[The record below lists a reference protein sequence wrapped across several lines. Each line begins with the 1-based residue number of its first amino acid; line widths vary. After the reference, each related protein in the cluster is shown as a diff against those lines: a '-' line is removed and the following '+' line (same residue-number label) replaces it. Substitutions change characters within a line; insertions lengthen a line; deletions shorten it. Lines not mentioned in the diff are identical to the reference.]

1 VLGAGTGRHLE
12 NLPFTVGETLQAAGE
27 PLGCR
32 QWKPL
37 GTHSAKLGPQ
47 LVGASLRLEA
57 LGVPQALE
65 MSWDWRWDLRWSDE
79 QRWTRLSTG
88 PHSVQH

>member
-12 NLPFTVGETLQAAGE
+12 NLPFTVGETLQA
-27 PLGCR
+27 LGSL
-32 QWKPL
+32 WVADSGNHL

-47 LVGASLRLEA
+47 LVGARPPLGA

-65 MSWDWRWDLRWSDE
+65 MSWDWRWDLHWVTSSDG
-79 QRWTRLSTG
+79 LG
-88 PHSVQH
+88 